1 MFGINFFPS
10 REFLKHILSFLTKFQ
25 ITPLQAT
32 GHRPVN
38 FASHTKL
45 FIPTIFHTLSLSLCL
60 KFLLTQFLT
69 NHSTFSSH
77 LQKINRRPHQ
87 IATVHK
93 GYTDSP
99 SPYDRMQLTLK
110 EPTSST
116 QISSPISRSEVPH
129 KHRQHHKASSG
140 IS

>member
-1 MFGINFFPS
+1 MFGIHFFPS
-10 REFLKHILSFLTKFQ
+10 RAFLEHILSLLTKFQ

-32 GHRPVN
+32 GQRPVN
-38 FASHTKL
+38 YASHTKL
-45 FIPTIFHTLSLSLCL
+45 FISTISHKLSFSLCP
-60 KFLLTQFLT
+60 KFPLTQFLT
-69 NHSTFSSH
+69 DHSTFSSYLH
-77 LQKINRRPHQ
+77 KINRRPHQ